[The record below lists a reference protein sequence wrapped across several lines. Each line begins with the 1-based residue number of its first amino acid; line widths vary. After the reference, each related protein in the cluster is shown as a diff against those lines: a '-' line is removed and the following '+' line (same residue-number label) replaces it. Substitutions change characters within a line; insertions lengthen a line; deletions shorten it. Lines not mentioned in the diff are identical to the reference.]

1 MIEGLW
7 EKANKVSEIGY
18 KIDSIA
24 GIIELVA
31 ERLTD
36 NAESGA
42 CWAAAE
48 MIREYGERLEVL
60 SAEIMSIQRVA
71 NEQVLD
77 AEIRI
82 SRLKEAVAKAKA
94 KGKKK

>member
-1 MIEGLW
+1 MIDGLW

-18 KIDSIA
+18 KLDSLA
-24 GIIELVA
+24 GIAELVA

-42 CWAAAE
+42 CWTVAE
-48 MIREYGERLEVL
+48 MLRAYGEELEEL
-60 SAEIMSIQRVA
+60 SADIMALQRI
-71 NEQVLD
+71 ETDKL
-77 AEIRI
+77 
-82 SRLKEAVAKAKA
+82 

>member
-1 MIEGLW
+1 MIDGLW
-7 EKANKVSEIGY
+7 DKANKVSEIGY

-60 SAEIMSIQRVA
+60 SAEIMSIQRA
-71 NEQVLD
+71 HNDKLRE
-77 AEIRI
+77 AEEN
-82 SRLKEAVAKAKA
+82 KFMK

>member
-1 MIEGLW
+1 MDGLW
-7 EKANKVSEIGY
+7 EKANRVSEIGY

-24 GIIELVA
+24 GIAELLA

-42 CWAAAE
+42 CWTVAE
-48 MIREYGERLEVL
+48 MLRTYGEQLESL
-60 SAEIMSIQRVA
+60 SEDIMAIQR
-71 NEQVLD
+71 
-77 AEIRI
+77 I
-82 SRLKEAVAKAKA
+82 EADKP

>member
-18 KIDSIA
+18 KIDSLA
-24 GIIELVA
+24 GIAEILA

-42 CWAAAE
+42 AWALAE
-48 MIREYGERLEVL
+48 MMREYGERLEHL
-60 SAEIMSIQRVA
+60 SSDIMAINRMA
-71 NEQVLD
+71 NEQIVD
-77 AEIRI
+77 AEIKLGKLR
-82 SRLKEAVAKAKA
+82 EAIAKA

>member
-1 MIEGLW
+1 MIDGLW
-7 EKANKVSEIGY
+7 DKANKVSEIGY

-24 GIIELVA
+24 GIAELVA

-42 CWAAAE
+42 CWAVAE
-48 MIREYGERLEVL
+48 MLREYGERLEKL
-60 SAEIMSIQRVA
+60 SEDIMVINRIQD
-71 NEQVLD
+71 ELT
-77 AEIRI
+77 
-82 SRLKEAVAKAKA
+82 KP

>member
-1 MIEGLW
+1 MDGLW

-24 GIIELVA
+24 GIAELVA

-42 CWAAAE
+42 LWTVAE
-48 MIREYGERLEVL
+48 TLREYGEKLEIL
-60 SAEIMSIQRVA
+60 SAELMSLNRQHT
-71 NEQVLD
+71 EQQP
-77 AEIRI
+77 
-82 SRLKEAVAKAKA
+82 

>member
-1 MIEGLW
+1 MIDGLW
-7 EKANKVSEIGY
+7 EKANKISEIGY

-24 GIIELVA
+24 GIAELVA

-42 CWAAAE
+42 CWAVAE
-48 MIREYGERLEVL
+48 MLREYGERLENL
-60 SAEIMSIQRVA
+60 SADIMATSKAQEECIYK
-71 NEQVLD
+71 L
-77 AEIRI
+77 
-82 SRLKEAVAKAKA
+82 EAVIAKHELK

>member
-1 MIEGLW
+1 MMDTLW

-18 KIDSIA
+18 KLDSLA
-24 GIIELVA
+24 GIAELVA

-42 CWAAAE
+42 CWTVAE
-48 MIREYGERLEVL
+48 MLREYGEKLENL
-60 SAEIMSIQRVA
+60 SADIMNLNRQ
-71 NEQVLD
+71 Q
-77 AEIRI
+77 
-82 SRLKEAVAKAKA
+82 EAVISKHELK

>member
-7 EKANKVSEIGY
+7 EKANNISEIGY

-24 GIIELVA
+24 GIVELVA

-48 MIREYGERLEVL
+48 MLREYGEKLEKI
-60 SAEIMSIQRVA
+60 SEEIMDINR
-71 NEQVLD
+71 EH
-77 AEIRI
+77 
-82 SRLKEAVAKAKA
+82 EAKQTNP

>member
-18 KIDSIA
+18 KLDSIA
-24 GIIELVA
+24 GIAELVA

-42 CWAAAE
+42 CWTVAE
-48 MIREYGERLEVL
+48 MLREYGEKLENL
-60 SAEIMSIQRVA
+60 SMDIMAINKA
-71 NEQVLD
+71 HEEEQNKL
-77 AEIRI
+77 I
-82 SRLKEAVAKAKA
+82 K
-94 KGKKK
+94 KGKNK

>member
-1 MIEGLW
+1 MIDGLW

-18 KIDSIA
+18 KLDSLA
-24 GIIELVA
+24 GIAELVA

-42 CWAAAE
+42 CWTVAE
-48 MIREYGERLEVL
+48 MLHMYGEQLERLSED
-60 SAEIMSIQRVA
+60 IMAIQRIK
-71 NEQVLD
+71 LD
-77 AEIRI
+77 K
-82 SRLKEAVAKAKA
+82 S

>member
-1 MIEGLW
+1 MIDGLW

-24 GIIELVA
+24 GIAELVA

-42 CWAAAE
+42 CWSVAE
-48 MIREYGERLEVL
+48 MLREYGEKLEKL
-60 SAEIMSIQRVA
+60 SEEIMAINREHTESQP
-71 NEQVLD
+71 
-77 AEIRI
+77 
-82 SRLKEAVAKAKA
+82 

>member
-7 EKANKVSEIGY
+7 EKANQVSEVGCRL
-18 KIDSIA
+18 DGIA
-24 GIIELVA
+24 GIVELLA

-42 CWAAAE
+42 CWTVAE
-48 MIREYGERLEVL
+48 VLRMHGEKLERLSED
-60 SAEIMSIQRVA
+60 IMAIQRI
-71 NEQVLD
+71 ESD
-77 AEIRI
+77 
-82 SRLKEAVAKAKA
+82 KP